1 MFREYKVHTILMI
14 YILQDKD
21 LVVTLYTETILSTNT
36 TLRLNALESFRKFAK
51 VTPYQELINH
61 IANQNDDIN
70 KRIVGYC
77 KGAKVCLELRGNTG
91 FIMVYEKSCV
101 DFYG

>member
-1 MFREYKVHTILMI
+1 MYILMI

-21 LVVTLYTETILSTNT
+21 LAVLLYTETILSTNT

-61 IANQNDDIN
+61 IANQNEDIN

-77 KGAKVCLELRGNTG
+77 KGVQVWKYMLTLD
-91 FIMVYEKSCV
+91 S
-101 DFYG
+101 